1 MKAVTLR
8 PRFEGGNIRSWIGF
22 KHFMY
27 LAEEAVLEW
36 FRARGYGPA
45 TLFERHGLELCI
57 ADSSVRLPAVLELD
71 DVVHAEVS
79 GGPAR
84 FTVRLVADRDGA
96 PTVLRGRIG
105 VVLVAQPG
113 TAHPVPAE
121 LAAAVGRLEDAAPAD
136 LTGAADPSAFQWSW
150 RVPYYYCQFS
160 RSIQHS
166 GYVRTL
172 EEAVDR
178 FLDDRGLSVGTV
190 LEQRGWIPVV
200 VRARVRQ
207 LATVTMEETVE
218 TTFTVTD
225 VVKDVGFDAR
235 MDCYV
240 RRGGRPVHVAT
251 AQILHAYAIARG
263 PGAGGLAQLDA
274 TTVAALRRAP
284 AHAGSGT

>member
-1 MKAVTLR
+1 MKAFTLR

-36 FRARGYGPA
+36 FRDRGYGPA
-45 TLFERHGLELCI
+45 TLFEQHGLELCI
-57 ADSSVRLPAVLELD
+57 VDSSVRLPAVLELD
-71 DVVHAEVS
+71 DVVRADVS

-105 VVLVAQPG
+105 VVLLRRPG
-113 TAHPVPAE
+113 NAHPVPAE
-121 LAAAVGRLEDAAPAD
+121 LAAAVGRIEDAAPAD
-136 LTGAADPSAFQWSW
+136 LTGAADPSAFRWSW

-160 RSIQHS
+160 RGIQHS
-166 GYVRTL
+166 GYVRAL

-178 FLDDRGLSVGTV
+178 FLDDRGLSVGTM

-207 LATVTMEETVE
+207 LAPVTMEEAVE

-225 VVKDVGFDAR
+225 VVKDVGFDGL

-240 RRGGRPVHVAT
+240 RRGGRSVHVAT
-251 AQILHAYAIARG
+251 AQILHAYAIAGG

-284 AHAGSGT
+284 AHAGSGA